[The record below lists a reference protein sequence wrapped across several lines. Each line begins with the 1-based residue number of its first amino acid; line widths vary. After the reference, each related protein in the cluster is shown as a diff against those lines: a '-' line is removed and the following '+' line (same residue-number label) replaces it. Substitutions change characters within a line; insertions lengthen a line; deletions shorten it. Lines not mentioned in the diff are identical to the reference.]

1 MKFDRTT
8 DESIA
13 FLVHAFYEKV
23 RRDPQL
29 KPIFNQAIG
38 GEWAAH
44 MAKMAD
50 FWSAAMRISRRYNGD
65 MLAAHRQLDGLSPAR
80 FERWLELFEQTIAE
94 YFTTEAGAALRDRAR
109 KAARNL
115 QLALSHL
122 PDKAHRAALSGNGF
136 ASDAT
141 PTVTAALARHI
152 AEPHT

>member
-50 FWSAAMRISRRYNGD
+50 FWSAAMRISRSHTGGD
-65 MLAAHRQLDGLSPAR
+65 GGSRPTHRGATHLKPVQHGSTKPNLPL
-80 FERWLELFEQTIAE
+80 RWLCPPPSAPFNPI
-94 YFTTEAGAALRDRAR
+94 
-109 KAARNL
+109 
-115 QLALSHL
+115 
-122 PDKAHRAALSGNGF
+122 
-136 ASDAT
+136 
-141 PTVTAALARHI
+141 
-152 AEPHT
+152 

>member
-50 FWSAAMRISRRYNGD
+50 FWSAAMRISRGYNGD
-65 MLAAHRQLDGLSPAR
+65 MLAAHRPLDGLSPAL

-94 YFTTEAGAALRDRAR
+94 HFTTEVGAALRDRAR
-109 KAARNL
+109 KTARNL

-122 PDKAHRAALSGNGF
+122 PDKTHRAALSGNGF
-136 ASDAT
+136 ASDTTSVA
-141 PTVTAALARHI
+141 AALARRI
-152 AEPHT
+152 AEPHA